1 MNLAGRPYKK
11 YRLIVEI
18 FVSSLNAIRDHRDGL
33 ITLLGSGVLQF
44 LQTLTPLLLGIFHH
58 KADE

>member
-1 MNLAGRPYKK
+1 MNLAGRPLKK

-18 FVSSLNAIRDHRDGL
+18 LVSSLNAIRDHRDGL
-33 ITLLGSGVLQF
+33 ITWLGSGVLQI
-44 LQTLTPLLLGIFHH
+44 LQTPLLLGIFHH